1 MFSPSQGSSFPNNS
15 IPESWACLESRAC
28 QESRPPES
36 RPGARLPS
44 PRAPPRSL
52 APLASPGGPGHAPSG
67 PFVRSSRGRPRTPLR
82 CAGPSPLRRC
92 CRVWNQ
98 NVAAWRRSHVGLRDL
113 RRYLLAG
120 VGGSRAL
127 PLSGFQTSCRNSRD
141 YSNRRKRCFR
151 KNYWI
156 SGSPTQ
162 SPNMS
167 LSASICLALQ

>member
-1 MFSPSQGSSFPNNS
+1 MFSPSQGSSSPNNS

-82 CAGPSPLRRC
+82 CAGPSTLRRC
-92 CRVWNQ
+92 CRAWNQ
-98 NVAAWRRSHVGLRDL
+98 DVAPGRRSHVGLRDL

-127 PLSGFQTSCRNSRD
+127 PLSG
-141 YSNRRKRCFR
+141 NRRLGLGLPRIHVALPAAGRRGRARRGCGESSCCG
-151 KNYWI
+151 
-156 SGSPTQ
+156 SGSVQ
-162 SPNMS
+162 LRGM
-167 LSASICLALQ
+167 